1 MNQQRR
7 VAPDQGLVRAFL
19 TLYVALGLV
28 VCYQSIQTIASAL
41 QGHTAPANRAHA
53 ILLGA
58 LETAAAVLF
67 LIPRTMRWGAAGL
80 IGIFC
85 LAFLLHLSDGHPN
98 LALIVYAAA
107 VLFVRVHG
115 VQGYRWSAVAG

>member
-1 MNQQRR
+1 MNERNHR
-7 VAPDQGLVRAFL
+7 APDQGLVRAFL

-28 VCYQSIQTIASAL
+28 VGYQSIQTIASAL
-41 QGHTAPANRAHA
+41 RGGMSTHDRPHA

-80 IGIFC
+80 IAVFSI
-85 LAFLLHLSDGHPN
+85 AFLLHAIDGHPN
-98 LALIVYAAA
+98 PALLVYAAA
-107 VLFVRVHG
+107 ALFVRAHG